1 MKELRDLPKVDA
13 LSRDV
18 GLAEFPEPIRIEAA
32 RRAIAHMREA
42 LHAGR
47 DPGAGATLAREAAEL
62 MVRPS
67 LRSAINLSG
76 VVLHTGLGRARLAD
90 AAVEAIRAVAQ
101 GYANVEFDI
110 ETGKRGDRQA
120 HVRSNLQLLTGA
132 EDALVVNN
140 AAGAVVLALAALAGG
155 REVLLSRGEMV
166 EIGGSFRMP
175 EIVGASG
182 CKLVEVGC
190 TNKTR
195 ISDYERAIG
204 PETGAILRCHP
215 SNYSIVGFT
224 EHPTFAELTR
234 LAQAAG
240 IPLIDDMGSGC
251 IVDATQFSLPRLPMV
266 QDSLRG
272 GADVVIGSG
281 DKLLGGPQA
290 GIVWGRS
297 AWVDKL
303 RRRPF
308 ARCMRI
314 DKLSLAGLEAT
325 LRLYVAGKI
334 LDIPTWR
341 YLVRPLEDVKSLAD
355 RLALAAPGSVVAEGV
370 TEIGGGSAPGTGTPT
385 WRVGLSSG
393 NPDRML
399 AMLRQGDPAIIGR
412 IEDGC
417 VWLDPRTLEE
427 SEVEIVEG
435 ALRAL

>member
-13 LSRDV
+13 LSRDA

-32 RRAIAHMREA
+32 RRAIAQMREA
-42 LHAGR
+42 LLAGR
-47 DPGAGATLAREAAEL
+47 DPGAGQTLARKAAEM

-67 LRSAINLSG
+67 MRPAINLSG

-90 AAVEAIRAVAQ
+90 GAVEAIQAVAQ
-101 GYANVEFDI
+101 GYANVEFDL

-120 HVRSNLQLLTGA
+120 HVRSNLRLLTGA

-182 CKLVEVGC
+182 CALVEVGC

-195 ISDYERAIG
+195 MSDYEQAIG

-224 EHPTFAELTR
+224 EHPTFAELTQ
-234 LAQAAG
+234 LAQATG

-251 IVDATQFSLPRLPMV
+251 ILDATQFGLPRLPMV
-266 QDSLRG
+266 QDSLAG

-290 GIVWGRS
+290 GIILGRS
-297 AWVDKL
+297 AWVDTL
-303 RRRPF
+303 RKHPF
-308 ARCMRI
+308 ARSMRI

-341 YLVRPLEDVKSLAD
+341 YLARPREDVKSLAD
-355 RLALAAPGSVVAEGV
+355 RLASAAPGSVVAAGV
-370 TEIGGGSAPGTGTPT
+370 TEIGGGSAPGTGAPT
-385 WRVGLSSG
+385 WRLGLSGG
-393 NPDRML
+393 NPDRQL
-399 AMLRQGDPAIIGR
+399 AILRQGDPAIIGR
-412 IEDGC
+412 IEDGR

-427 SEVEIVEG
+427 SEVEAVLE
-435 ALRAL
+435 ALRAI